1 MGFSCLLGIT
11 RVANVFTILAFVAEF
26 MKCEISDITSSII
39 HIVQLTVLV
48 LDIVLTGAKI
58 IISIGVNMT
67 ITGLS
72 IVIETAMQ
80 FLPCMKINVWI
91 IILSTCIIMTS
102 ILVDCWVQCCIIG
115 ANLIRRAEN
124 KPPGTP
130 LYHYKCTN
138 LTYRLTGELTG
149 KTKIVKCYTSPRD
162 LGVRVG
168 FYGVRIQFG
177 GQGGIRNN
185 DLLSNN
191 FHLDLTMNTLNI
203 LWKFLLGVAITV
215 EVAVATV
222 SLAALLYT
230 EVKSLIF
237 RTSGMILRTS
247 GTLNIKP
254 QNVANAYLRIIGL
267 NIAAISGMYLS
278 VFGLIPDNIP
288 SKTPEEPEFR
298 PETSKMTKRI
308 PIIVRWNKKKTAIY
322 VATLGELK
330 TRVAE
335 IMHRKNDM
343 RMLAQAHVRGRYR
356 YLSHDSDL
364 EPGLI
369 VDISPVGRGGMKSVD
384 PLSESPVTKKT
395 IGLVLEG
402 TPSPSQNE
410 RVFRL
415 EEPPS
420 DNGNKITGDKK
431 RRQAISF
438 ADRSTVASEA
448 ERVSIP
454 FTDVRDLERKLE
466 DAQKLN
472 EELQAKDRKKES
484 KRVEELE
491 AKLENALAYIEQLES
506 GDANQHEENFERV
519 FQLEAKFEEV
529 MKKLQDERAR
539 VALNEHPPETHGGKS
554 QRDTQAGRDDRRAK
568 RFSMSTPSPETRKNT
583 DKTSDSD
590 EEEPNVDAYLGNTP
604 EKCDNLPD
612 VSSKPVAERTVTL
625 LHWVQ
630 RLKAWIENT
639 CSDGTPIFEMIRDA
653 AEAYYLQWLE
663 ESANPVRRTQITLDQ
678 ISPEHDV
685 SRWKE
690 YLTRAYSRISKT
702 LPGKLYSEHLN
713 DLTGVHLSAFQR
725 VTSILVTAM
734 TNYGAQNLQEHTQ
747 LVRSFARPLDWLNGS
762 IYKDQETGW
771 AQLSTLLN
779 IMKHAND
786 VLPSI
791 VHVDTG
797 SLNLGVRSLLNHTMS
812 HCDKIESDELSEVA
826 RSTGIFK
833 YTNNLPDMCD
843 LIRACMGV
851 ARHSKTYVNNV
862 AKIEAEKKKKKDE
875 KTAAQA
881 HTAQGQPAKDKAKEK
896 GKPKGLGKTNKD
908 GKTPEGKQGA
918 SNNQASGPNTRP
930 WKGASKGSYGSTGKN
945 SINPGE
951 NDKKL
956 TAAFHDKTT
965 CRKCKKSIDDKEAHP
980 EGKPCIFLCWQ
991 CGEPRDNKTAH
1002 PDGKWCDSSSDPKND
1017 QAPAPRAGPGKE

>member
-11 RVANVFTILAFVAEF
+11 RVANVFAILAFVAEF

-58 IISIGVNMT
+58 IISIGMNMI

-72 IVIETAMQ
+72 IVIETAIQ

-91 IILSTCIIMTS
+91 IIISVCIVMTS
-102 ILVDCWVQCCIIG
+102 ILLDCWIRCCIIG
-115 ANLIRRAEN
+115 ANLIRRVEN

-130 LYHYKCTN
+130 LYYYKWIN
-138 LTYRLTGELTG
+138 ERIGSKRTG
-149 KTKIVKCYTSPRD
+149 KPKIVKCYTSPRD

-254 QNVANAYLRIIGL
+254 RNVANAYLRIIGL
-267 NIAAISGMYLS
+267 NIAAISGMYFS
-278 VFGLIPDNIP
+278 VFGIIPDNIP

-519 FQLEAKFEEV
+519 FQLEAKLEEV

-568 RFSMSTPSPETRKNT
+568 RFSISTPSPETRKNT

-851 ARHSKTYVNNV
+851 ARHSKTYMNNV

-930 WKGASKGSYGSTGKN
+930 WKGASKGSYGNTGKN
-945 SINPGE
+945 STNPGE

-1017 QAPAPRAGPGKE
+1017 QAPAPRAGPGKQ